1 MADTADKMRDVAG
14 VYAAA
19 MFDVARSRNQIAEV
33 RDELDQLV
41 ALAADDP
48 ALTTIL
54 RSEAIDDDRRLEMLE
69 KLFRGRITDTLLNT
83 LLVANRKGRTG
94 ILWALAAEF
103 ARLQRVAANEVIVN
117 VTSAAPLD
125 DLQRTEVT
133 ALAAQLSGG
142 RPLIDWRVEPA
153 LLGGLIVQIGDLRY
167 DNSLR
172 RHLEEVSDRLAERS
186 ESGLGVSAA

>member
-1 MADTADKMRDVAG
+1 MADTADKMLDVAG

-19 MFDVARSRNQIAEV
+19 LFDVARSRNQIAEV
-33 RDELDQLV
+33 RDELDQLL
-41 ALAADDP
+41 ALAAADP
-48 ALTTIL
+48 ALTTLL

-94 ILWALAAEF
+94 ILWALASEF
-103 ARLQRVAANEVIVN
+103 ARLQRVAANEVIVT

-125 DLQRTEVT
+125 DVQRNEVT

-153 LLGGLIVQIGDLRY
+153 ILGGLIVQIGDLRY

-172 RHLEEVSDRLAERS
+172 RHLEEVSDRLAQRS